1 MKWSH
6 FLNYSIFI
14 KKTEIMVKSHV
25 ITKSGNTY
33 ITNTSRLLKST
44 RDVISRYFTL
54 TSHKMK
60 KLSDNDLLVRK
71 ETPMG
76 NVFNIFEVELPLDD
90 QFFMLNPQF
99 HSVDHDVKLFVT
111 VTIKIRES
119 IVE

>member
-44 RDVISRYFTL
+44 LQSKRNL
-54 TSHKMK
+54 TYANH
-60 KLSDNDLLVRK
+60 RK
-71 ETPMG
+71 YVG
-76 NVFNIFEVELPLDD
+76 
-90 QFFMLNPQF
+90 
-99 HSVDHDVKLFVT
+99 H
-111 VTIKIRES
+111 
-119 IVE
+119 